1 VRFPITRFL
10 LALVV
15 GLASGLVVAQ
25 ADPPADPAA
34 IKHGDDGY
42 WRDKNGDPTYKID
55 KDGTVDYATFNGFRR
70 FNSTCYVCHG
80 PDGSGSSFAP
90 ALADSLKAM
99 DYSTFAGVV
108 VNGRKDFLNGKDN
121 VMPSF
126 ADNKNVTCYLNDIYV
141 YLRARSTGAQGR
153 GRPPKHGPKATEYG
167 ANEDKCMAD
176 D

>member
-1 VRFPITRFL
+1 MKFPVSRSL
-10 LALVV
+10 LALLVA
-15 GLASGLVVAQ
+15 LTSGIVVAQ
-25 ADPPADPAA
+25 ADPPGNPSAV
-34 IKHGDDGY
+34 KLGDDGY
-42 WRDKNGDPTYKID
+42 WRDKNGDPTYNID
-55 KDGTVDYATFNGFRR
+55 KDGAVDFAAFQGFRR
-70 FNSTCYVCHG
+70 FNSTCFVCHG

-90 ALADSLKAM
+90 ALADSLKTM

-141 YLRARSTGAQGR
+141 YLRARSTGALGR
-153 GRPPKHGPKATEYG
+153 GRPDKHAAKTGQYGP
-167 ANEDKCMAD
+167 NEDKCMAD